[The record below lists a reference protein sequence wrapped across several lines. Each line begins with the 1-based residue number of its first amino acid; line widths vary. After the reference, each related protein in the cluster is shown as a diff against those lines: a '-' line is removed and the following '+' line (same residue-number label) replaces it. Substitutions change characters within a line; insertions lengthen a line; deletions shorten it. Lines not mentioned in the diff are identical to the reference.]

1 MVWEIAS
8 TMPLYAKVGVV
19 LLVVLVGGYWMFQEV
34 TAAKCNCSCCLL
46 ECLDCIRDVDHQS
59 HQGRTRLP

>member
-34 TAAKCNCSCCLL
+34 MSAKCSCSCCLL